1 MIKVSVVIIP
11 LSIDLFNLLEIN
23 VATCINALFFT
34 SDVYLFGN

>member
-11 LSIDLFNLLEIN
+11 LSIDLFNFLEIN
-23 VATCINALFFT
+23 VATYSNALFFT